1 MTWAA
6 EVPLAIILGI
16 GVIEDLR
23 TKKVRNALILWM
35 AGIVAVGLVVFGGAP
50 ALGQGL
56 LGLSTAFILT
66 LPLVLAGAMGAGDM
80 KLLMAFGLASD
91 WGTVLETFLLS
102 LIWGC
107 IIGVIKIVASSQV
120 RQTLY
125 NMYGF
130 INKNFRAP
138 KTAMTHIP
146 YTVAYML
153 GWISLL
159 TFRFYGVSLW

>member
-1 MTWAA
+1 MNWAA

-23 TKKVRNALILWM
+23 TKKVRNALILAM
-35 AGIVAVGLVVFGGAP
+35 AGVVTVGLLFIGGLP
-50 ALGQGL
+50 ILGQGF
-56 LGLSTAFILT
+56 LGLTTAFILT
-66 LPLVLAGAMGAGDM
+66 LPLVLVGAMGAGDM
-80 KLLMAFGLASD
+80 KLLMVFGLASD

-102 LIWGC
+102 LVWGC
-107 IIGVIKIVASSQV
+107 IIGVFKIVASSQV

-146 YTVAYML
+146 YTVAYLM
-153 GWISLL
+153 GWISLV
-159 TFRFYGVSLW
+159 TVRFYGVSLW